1 MRLAGHIGKTL
12 AEIDA
17 MDSREFS
24 QWIAFSRWFSP
35 LSDSWSQTGLLAS
48 CVLAPHSKKPPDT
61 NAFIPVDGNAP
72 QHWTQI
78 REQVRKMK
86 ADLDG

>member
-1 MRLAGHIGKTL
+1 MRLAGHLGKTL
-12 AEIDA
+12 AEIDE

-35 LSDSWSQTGLLAS
+35 LDDSWTQTGLLAS
-48 CVLAPHSKKPPDT
+48 CVLAPHSKRPPET
-61 NAFIPVDGNAP
+61 SAFIPVDGRPP

-78 REQVRKMK
+78 REQIRKMK